1 MRPAAESAGLARPT
15 YLLFTL
21 AWNNGSWPNLGPVL
35 DLVYGAIAMPSASSL
50 KILFVST
57 SVGPLGTGMGGG
69 VELTLANL
77 AKALQLRGH
86 LVQTLAPAESVGEG
100 LDIIQVPGQLQS
112 TAQTQGRSALVEMP
126 ANAVIAN
133 LWNQARLMQADYDI
147 ILNFAY
153 DWLPLYLTPFFKT
166 PVVHLVSMGSLTEAM
181 DGIIEQTLDR
191 FPHSIAVHSGI
202 QAATFGAIANFS
214 QRCTILANGFD
225 LSCYQFQPIAKAQ
238 LGWVGRIAPEKGLE
252 DAVEAINQAQIPLKI
267 WGAME
272 HPDYWAEIQQRFP
285 KAPLEYCGFLST
297 KELQQQLGK
306 CQGLVMTPKW
316 VEAFGNV
323 AIEALACGVPVVSY
337 GRGGPLEII
346 EDGVTG
352 YLVEPDSVEGLVGA
366 IVKLDGIDR
375 ATCRAQA
382 EATYSLAAM
391 GERTEA
397 WLGKSL
403 V

>member
-1 MRPAAESAGLARPT
+1 MSPDSS
-15 YLLFTL
+15 
-21 AWNNGSWPNLGPVL
+21 N
-35 DLVYGAIAMPSASSL
+35 PSVL
-50 KILFVST
+50 KILFIST

-77 AKALQLRGH
+77 ARALQLRGH
-86 LVQTLAPAESVGEG
+86 RIEVLAPAESVCEG
-100 LDIIQVPGQLQS
+100 VELIEVPGQLQS
-112 TAQTQGRSALVEMP
+112 TAQTQGRAATVEMP
-126 ANAVIAN
+126 GNAVIAN
-133 LWNQARLMQADYDI
+133 LWEQARQRQNHYDI

-153 DWLPLYLTPFFKT
+153 DWLPLYLTSFFQT

-181 DGIIEQTLDR
+181 DQIIAHTLAH
-191 FPHSIAVHSGI
+191 FPHSIAVHSRI
-202 QAATFGAIANFS
+202 QAETFVEIADFP

-225 LSCYQFQPIAKAQ
+225 LSRYQFQPIAKAQ

-252 DAVEAINQAQIPLKI
+252 DAVAAIAASGAETQAPVPLKI

-285 KAPLEYCGFLST
+285 TAPVEYCGFLST
-297 KELQQQLGK
+297 DELQKQLK
-306 CQGLVMTPKW
+306 DCQGLVMTPKW

-352 YLVEPDSVEGLVGA
+352 YVVEPDSVAGLVQA
-366 IVKLDGIDR
+366 IAKLDRIDR
-375 ATCRAQA
+375 GTCRAQA
-382 EATYSLAAM
+382 ETKYSLEAM

-397 WLGKSL
+397 WLRKSL

>member
-1 MRPAAESAGLARPT
+1 MEQ
-15 YLLFTL
+15 
-21 AWNNGSWPNLGPVL
+21 WK
-35 DLVYGAIAMPSASSL
+35 LVECFGQSPILVSSMPSVAPANPAL

-57 SVGPLGTGMGGG
+57 SVGPLGSGMGGG
-69 VELTLANL
+69 VELTLLNL

-86 LVQTLAPAESVGEG
+86 LVQTLAPVKSISKGI
-100 LDIIQVPGQLQS
+100 DIIQVPGQLQA
-112 TAQTQGRSALVEMP
+112 TAQTQGRAATVEMP
-126 ANAVIAN
+126 ADAVIAN
-133 LWNQARLMQADYDI
+133 LWEHARQRQDDYDI
-147 ILNFAY
+147 VVNFAY
-153 DWLPLYLTPFFKT
+153 DWLPLFLTSFFKT
-166 PVVHLVSMGSLTEAM
+166 PVVHLISMGSLTDAM
-181 DGIIEQTLDR
+181 DGMIAQTLEQ

-202 QAATFGAIANFS
+202 QAGTFGAIANFP

-225 LSCYQFQPIAKAQ
+225 LSRYQFQPAAQAQ

-252 DAVEAINQAQIPLKI
+252 DAVAATAKTQTPLKI

-285 KAPLEYCGFLST
+285 NAPLDYCGFLST
-297 KELQQQLGK
+297 EDLQKQLGL

-346 EDGVTG
+346 EHGVTG

-366 IVKLDGIDR
+366 IAQLDKIDR

-382 EATYSLAAM
+382 EAKYSLEAM

-397 WLGKSL
+397 WLRKSL
-403 V
+403 D